1 MIKTLGHKFSGF
13 AVDLVGLQPH
23 IEELEKLLKL
33 TSEDDDFRVLGIWG
47 MAGVGKT
54 THATVLYDRISYQF
68 DARCFIKN
76 TSKLYMDG
84 GVVAVQKQIR
94 RQALDERNLD
104 SYDTCEI
111 AGIMINRLQ
120 RH

>member
-1 MIKTLGHKFSGF
+1 
-13 AVDLVGLQPH
+13 
-23 IEELEKLLKL
+23 
-33 TSEDDDFRVLGIWG
+33 
-47 MAGVGKT
+47 
-54 THATVLYDRISYQF
+54 
-68 DARCFIKN
+68 
-76 TSKLYMDG
+76 MDG
-84 GVVAVQKQIR
+84 GAVAVQKQIL